1 MPDQKTEIF
10 VSTLLEWAKNNLRDY
25 PWRVTKDPY
34 KIMIAEIMLQ
44 RTRAEQVVP
53 VYQRFLRKY
62 PDLISLSKAPVSDVR
77 LAILSLGLEKRAEGI
92 KQLANQIVEQYHGRI
107 PRTREE
113 LMRLHWVGNYIAN
126 AILCYAYRVDVPT
139 VDVNFA
145 RVLDRVFS
153 LKPKPPAQK
162 DRRVHEFA
170 QRLMPSA
177 KGRCRVLNL
186 GILDLAS
193 KICTARKPSCRICPV
208 NSVCDYGALVLKD
221 LETQGKPSVSTLGR
235 I

>member
-1 MPDQKTEIF
+1 MPNQKHEIF
-10 VSTLLEWAKNNLRDY
+10 VLRLLEWAKDNLRKY

-53 VYQRFLRKY
+53 VYERFLQKY
-62 PDLISLSKAPVSDVR
+62 PDVASLSKAPVSEIR

-92 KQLANQIVEQYHGRI
+92 KQLADQIMEQYHGRI

-113 LMRLHWVGNYIAN
+113 LLQLHWVGGYIAN
-126 AILCYAYRVDVPT
+126 AILCYAFKKDLPT

-153 LKPKPPAQK
+153 LRLKQPAQK
-162 DRRVHEFA
+162 DKHVHEFA
-170 QRLMPSA
+170 QHLIPPA
-177 KGRCRVLNL
+177 KGSCRLLNL

-193 KICTARKPSCRICPV
+193 RICTAKNPSCRVCPL
-208 NSVCDYGALVLKD
+208 NSVCDYGKAVLKD
-221 LETQGKPSVSTLGR
+221 LR
-235 I
+235 A